1 MYKKA
6 LELIHQSRYIL
17 IVTHINPD
25 ADTISCALAFSNYF
39 KEQKIKHTIFNKM
52 KILPKNLDFLDN
64 FHKINDQIPKFYDLI
79 ISVDCANLQRVGVDF
94 DKNINIINIDHHQ
107 SNNNFGIINLIDY
120 TMSSTAEI
128 VYDFFIKNNIKI
140 SKQTAQCLYVGLY
153 EDSVAFTSQRCN
165 KDTFKKAYDLVNIGL
180 DISYIANNLKRRD
193 ALAKYRLMPLILD
206 SLELHFEG
214 KVATIYVK
222 DEWLK
227 QTGATYTECE
237 ELVNMVLCIGVV
249 DIALFF
255 RYSNCQTRVS
265 LRSKNNIDLIPIA
278 SHFNGGGHKM
288 AAGCRCNTSD
298 IQEAKQSILNYIKEL
313 KIYEL

>member
-1 MYKKA
+1 M
-6 LELIHQSRYIL
+6 
-17 IVTHINPD
+17 
-25 ADTISCALAFSNYF
+25 
-39 KEQKIKHTIFNKM
+39 
-52 KILPKNLDFLDN
+52 
-64 FHKINDQIPKFYDLI
+64 
-79 ISVDCANLQRVGVDF
+79 
-94 DKNINIINIDHHQ
+94 
-107 SNNNFGIINLIDY
+107 
-120 TMSSTAEI
+120 
-128 VYDFFIKNNIKI
+128 
-140 SKQTAQCLYVGLY
+140 Y

-193 ALAKYRLMPLILD
+193 SLAKYRLIPLVLD

-265 LRSKNNIDLIPIA
+265 LRSKNSIDLIPIA